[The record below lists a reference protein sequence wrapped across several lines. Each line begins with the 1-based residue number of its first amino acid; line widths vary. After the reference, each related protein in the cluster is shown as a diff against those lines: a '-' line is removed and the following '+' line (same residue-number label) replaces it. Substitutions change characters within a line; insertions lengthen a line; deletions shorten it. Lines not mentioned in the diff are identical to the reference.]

1 MAVIIESDDAVR
13 DSLKALIVAHGWA
26 CEAFADGAAFL
37 KSVPVAN
44 EDFVVIDSQLEGMSC
59 AELLDALAAHSRSLP
74 IIVIT
79 PRDDAKSHA
88 ALLRAGAD
96 AVLVRPFSGHDL
108 AVAIAEALRESPKPR
123 PLRLLKPDTPRKIER
138 H

>member
-37 KSVPVAN
+37 KS
-44 EDFVVIDSQLEGMSC
+44 
-59 AELLDALAAHSRSLP
+59 ELLDALAAHSHSLP

-88 ALLRAGAD
+88 ALLHAGAD

-108 AVAIAEALRESPKPR
+108 AVAIAEALGESPKPR
-123 PLRLLKPDTPRKIER
+123 PLRVLKPDTPRKIER